1 MSKDAGPDAFE
12 LQLAMV
18 NAYGEDGKVQE
29 CYDQV
34 KKMLAMHPNI
44 AALVTWGYNAL
55 LKAYRWALASSD
67 TPDHLEPGPYLAWQ
81 SCLQADGSRN
91 AGYAPRSAA
100 LAAHGYRFAGGS
112 TYTVCNILYH
122 LPMQHFPACD
132 T

>member
-55 LKAYRWALASSD
+55 LKAYRWALASSN
-67 TPDHLEPGPYLAWQ
+67 TPDILEPGSWLVWQ
-81 SCLQADGSRN
+81 SCLQADGN
-91 AGYAPRSAA
+91 AGYAPCIAA
-100 LAAHGYRFAGGS
+100 LAMHGYNHAKF
-112 TYTVCNILYH
+112 L
-122 LPMQHFPACD
+122 Q
-132 T
+132 

>member
-55 LKAYRWALASSD
+55 LKAYRWALASSEA
-67 TPDHLEPGPYLAWQ
+67 PDHPLVVHSQQGN
-81 SCLQADGSRN
+81 R
-91 AGYAPRSAA
+91 
-100 LAAHGYRFAGGS
+100 
-112 TYTVCNILYH
+112 
-122 LPMQHFPACD
+122 ACKQMA
-132 T
+132 